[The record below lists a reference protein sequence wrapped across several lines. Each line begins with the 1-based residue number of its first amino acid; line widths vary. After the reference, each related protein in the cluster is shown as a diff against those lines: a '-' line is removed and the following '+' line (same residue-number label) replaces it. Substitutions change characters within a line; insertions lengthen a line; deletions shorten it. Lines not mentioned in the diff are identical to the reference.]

1 MTRDSALRDP
11 GWMHLAVTVGE
22 LSEKDLP
29 MSIFFLPL
37 FAPGS
42 PEKADGA
49 LQTHP

>member
-1 MTRDSALRDP
+1 MTMDSLLQNL
-11 GWMHLAVTVGE
+11 GCMHLAVTVGE

-29 MSIFFLPL
+29 VPIFFLPL